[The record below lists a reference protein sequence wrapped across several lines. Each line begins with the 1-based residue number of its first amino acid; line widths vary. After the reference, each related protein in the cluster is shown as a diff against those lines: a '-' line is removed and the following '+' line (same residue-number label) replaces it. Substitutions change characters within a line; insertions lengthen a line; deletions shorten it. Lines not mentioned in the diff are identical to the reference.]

1 MNWLDAH
8 SSPSMA
14 PTHQSGPQLDTHT
27 QTHTQTTIS
36 DTHKH
41 TGMQIQWHTS
51 WSKLLCPQPGR
62 RTWMPDVHVLH
73 RGAKTVP
80 QAHSQNIHLY
90 NPPPK
95 KNPSPHTLLD
105 FTFPNCCVIVFSHNT
120 NTVQITAFRDWV
132 DKSLSHTKKTNK
144 KNKDLFPVSSL
155 KTPRLLFLRHVFCVF
170 EIKIEKAKKCN

>member
-1 MNWLDAH
+1 MYRYICTSLTKRH
-8 SSPSMA
+8 TCKCLPM
-14 PTHQSGPQLDTHT
+14 HTHT
-27 QTHTQTTIS
+27 HTHIHKLPSQTHINTLACRSS
-36 DTHKH
+36 DTQVEVSFSALSLVVVHECLMYTCCTEEQRQYHKH
-41 TGMQIQWHTS
+41 T
-51 WSKLLCPQPGR
+51 
-62 RTWMPDVHVLH
+62 
-73 RGAKTVP
+73 AKTFT
-80 QAHSQNIHLY
+80 STIL
-90 NPPPK
+90 PP
-95 KNPSPHTLLD
+95 NSPHTLLD